1 LNVVGDT
8 LNIPFSGDLKH
19 TINFGSTDF
28 KNGMTLKFKEFIDE
42 EYLAIVWVKVLNLPK
57 ALPTY
62 EVLWAIGTMFG
73 ATTLGWIRWTLER
86 TTLGDLR

>member
-19 TINFGSTDF
+19 TINFGLTDF

-42 EYLAIVWVKVLNLPK
+42 EYLAGKTSHSLGEGSKFTKGTANL
-57 ALPTY
+57 
-62 EVLWAIGTMFG
+62 
-73 ATTLGWIRWTLER
+73 
-86 TTLGDLR
+86 